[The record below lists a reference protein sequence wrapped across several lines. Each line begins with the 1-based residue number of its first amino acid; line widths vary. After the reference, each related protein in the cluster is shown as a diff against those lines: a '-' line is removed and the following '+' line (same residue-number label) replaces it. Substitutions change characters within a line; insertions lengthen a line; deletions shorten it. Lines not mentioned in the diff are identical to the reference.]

1 MERDSEVSQHRPGV
15 VTSLVMSR
23 KLEEPSIRVPLK
35 LDLDYLD
42 ELLAYCIENKVTD
55 LSLQNGDKIIIV
67 AGGNLYRFGD
77 RKFYLSEIQD
87 LLGALV
93 NDPNAAM
100 EIARAEPRDFSYI
113 VSRGLKKPVRFRCCA
128 TGCLAPG
135 GGEGIEIIFR
145 PTGKDIPTHEQ
156 LGIEQY
162 IVENSQPDSGIVIVT
177 GPTGSGKTTLLDS
190 LLRRNL
196 TGYPAKRI
204 ITYYAPIENDLN
216 DIPGI
221 TGQVIQSDI
230 GRAGHGA
237 HIKEWYLAVRNMLR
251 RHPDQVVFGEA
262 RDRETIDG
270 AVMASMSAHTTYT
283 TSHTSSVHMTIPR
296 MVDAFPANERIRIT
310 NALIDNCRLI
320 VHQRLLRNKDGH
332 GLVAVRS
339 ALAFNQDI
347 RHELLRSSIDRVP
360 LLIKEA
366 TEQQGLSL
374 LKSAEAQFNLGN
386 IDESTLY
393 GIERELKSEFLG

>member
-1 MERDSEVSQHRPGV
+1 MEITENVAQDRPGV
-15 VTSLVMSR
+15 VSSLVLA
-23 KLEEPSIRVPLK
+23 KK
-35 LDLDYLD
+35 LDEPAIPQPLRINLDYLD
-42 ELLAYCIENKVTD
+42 ELLAYCIENKVSD
-55 LSLQNGDKIIIV
+55 LSLMNGDRVVIL
-67 AGGNLYRFGD
+67 AGGNLYRFGN
-77 RKFYLSEIQD
+77 RKFYLSEIQE

-93 NDPNAAM
+93 NDPNAAL
-100 EIARAEPRDFSYI
+100 EIARAEPRDFNYI
-113 VSRGLKKPVRFRCCA
+113 VSRGVKKPVRFRCCA

-145 PTGKDIPTHEQ
+145 PTGKDVPPLEQ
-156 LGIEQY
+156 LGVEQY
-162 IVENSQPDSGIVIVT
+162 IIENSQPDSGIVIVT

-190 LLRRNL
+190 ILRRNL

-221 TGQVIQSDI
+221 TGQVLQSDI
-230 GRAGHGA
+230 GRPGHGA

-283 TSHTSSVHMTIPR
+283 TSHTSSVHMTISR
-296 MVDAFPANERIRIT
+296 MVDAFPANERIRVT
-310 NALIDNCRLI
+310 NALIDNTRLI
-320 VHQRLLRNKDGH
+320 VHQRLLSNKDGH

-339 ALAFNQDI
+339 ALAFTQDI
-347 RHELLRSSIDRVP
+347 RNELLRCDIDKVP

-366 TEQQGLSL
+366 TEQHGISL
-374 LKSAEAQFNLGN
+374 LASAEAQFKLGN
-386 IDESTLY
+386 ISEMTLY
-393 GIERELKSEFLG
+393 GLERELKTEFLG